1 MSDNH
6 HENLIQNSIHNP
18 GLIDYDPSVTWNN
31 RADIPER
38 KFYSYV
44 RLDIDDKKP
53 LYYSSFDQHLFI
65 CIFTQVI

>member
-31 RADIPER
+31 RANIPEC
-38 KFYSYV
+38 KFYQYV
-44 RLDIDDKKP
+44 KLDIDEGKKEP
-53 LYYSSFDQHLFI
+53 FYYLHR
-65 CIFTQVI
+65 

>member
-1 MSDNH
+1 MVDNH
-6 HENLIQNSIHNP
+6 HENLIQNSIYNP

-38 KFYSYV
+38 KL

-53 LYYSSFDQHLFI
+53 FI
-65 CIFTQVI
+65 CAFFRSTSIHIFAQVF